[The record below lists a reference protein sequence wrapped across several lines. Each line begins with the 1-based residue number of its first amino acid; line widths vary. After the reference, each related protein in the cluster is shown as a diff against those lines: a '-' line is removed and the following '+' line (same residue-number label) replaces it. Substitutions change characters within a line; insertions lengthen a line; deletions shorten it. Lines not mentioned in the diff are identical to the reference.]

1 MSEYTDSIV
10 SLITKSTILH
20 FFFFF
25 FQRDRL
31 QSEQVVVGAFTSGVA
46 VIWSKDYFETTTEVH
61 NRTLILQVV

>member
-20 FFFFF
+20 FFF

>member
-20 FFFFF
+20 NGFF

-31 QSEQVVVGAFTSGVA
+31 QSEQVVVGAFTSAVA
-46 VIWSKDYFETTTEVH
+46 VISSKDYFETTTEVH